1 MSTTTENPE
10 QAERETNVV
19 ALRPRTEQPAV
30 EAVEDDGI
38 IVSDDADA
46 PEADDDV
53 IDTQADHASAKVA
66 QLRPLAP
73 KSEPAEAPLEHQVE
87 ALLFVSPTP
96 LTTTQLAELTDQD
109 EDDLHECLVDMMQA
123 WGEGSRGIVLE
134 RVAGGWAFRASDR
147 CREQLGKLVRP
158 QGDTR
163 LSPSAIETLAIVSY
177 LQPVSRPDI
186 AKIRGVSVDAA
197 MTGLLE
203 RGMVEEAGR
212 SDSGAVLFRTTAH
225 FERAFGL
232 SSLGALP
239 ELEGFGPGEEEI
251 ARMKDQLERM
261 AEARVE

>member
-1 MSTTTENPE
+1 MSTTTPTD
-10 QAERETNVV
+10 ADEREEQQEAATNVV
-19 ALRPRTEQPAV
+19 ALRPREQQSDA
-30 EAVEDDGI
+30 EDAPEDGAEL
-38 IVSDDADA
+38 ADA
-46 PEADDDV
+46 PIAE
-53 IDTQADHASAKVA
+53 
-66 QLRPLAP
+66 LRPLAQP
-73 KSEPAEAPLEHQVE
+73 QQPSDAPLEHQLE

-96 LTTTQLAELTDQD
+96 LTTKQLAEITDQD
-109 EDDLHECLVDMMQA
+109 EDDLHECLVDMMQQ

-163 LSPSAIETLAIVSY
+163 LSASAVETLAIVAY

-212 SDSGAVLFRTTAH
+212 SESGAVLFRTTAH

-232 SSLGALP
+232 ASIGALP

-251 ARMKDQLERM
+251 ARMKEQLEKM